1 MFRRMGVREVVAFSA
16 LLALGAGVA
25 SAQAAGGASGGG
37 AGPSA
42 MDTLLRIGGRTHPIL
57 VHFPIAMVLVAAMI
71 ETIRAIVRRPTPA
84 RTSIN
89 MLGIGVIAAA
99 AAIGSGWL
107 NGDYENHASQA
118 DTMELHRWIGIG
130 GGVIALL
137 AFLVGLG
144 ASRSRRALM
153 AFRAMLVVA
162 AAAIGFTGHLGGSMV
177 YGEGYMLAPLKM
189 GKRPAVTEPRP
200 TPALPPATDMPAN
213 PLAGPG
219 VGTDSAPIAVAAA
232 NVSFDRDVLP
242 IFVARCVECHGEA
255 KVKGGLRL
263 DSLDHV
269 MGAES
274 WVLSIED
281 PAQSDLVVRVKMHS
295 EDDGAMP
302 PKGER
307 LTSAEIATIEA
318 WIASLAVG
326 GTKSGSEIDASGEV
340 EASGVQATIGASD
353 GTPATND
360 RSLAWTS
367 EQLEAIKTLRAR
379 GARIEP
385 VSVDSSLLDVNLS
398 LMSPACD
405 GGALATLGTLVDRI
419 ERLNLAGASVGS
431 AELAAIGAGRAI
443 RSIDLDRTAVDD
455 EGAQMLAALPA
466 LETVI
471 VTGTRLT
478 DAGALALARSD
489 SIQRVYAAGS
499 RVTAE
504 GAAAA
509 EEAAVREGFSVALG
523 APERPTRVYL
533 VRHAEKEAESG
544 DPGLTEEGAKR
555 AQALMTALVA
565 EPIRAVYVTQFAR
578 TQQTAQ
584 PLAEKLGVTPVVMQA
599 SGDVRAHA
607 LEVASAI
614 RGLGRGQVAL
624 VTGHS
629 NTIPEIIRALG
640 VTEAVEIDESRYGD
654 LFVVELSESGARL
667 AERRRFGD

>member
-1 MFRRMGVREVVAFSA
+1 MRGTDVRALVAFGA
-16 LLALGAGVA
+16 LVGLVAGFA
-25 SAQAAGGASGGG
+25 SAQAAGGGSGGG
-37 AGPSA
+37 AGPST
-42 MDTLLRIGGRTHPIL
+42 MDALLRIVGRTHPIL

-84 RTSIN
+84 RTSIH

-130 GGVIALL
+130 GGGVALL
-137 AFLVGLG
+137 AFLFALG
-144 ASRSRRALM
+144 ASRSTRALM
-153 AFRAMLVVA
+153 TFRALLLVA
-162 AAAIGFTGHLGGSMV
+162 AGAIGFTGHLGGSMV

-189 GKRPAVTEPRP
+189 GKRPTVKEPRP
-200 TPALPPATDMPAN
+200 MPTLPPVSDVPAN

-219 VGTDSAPIAVAAA
+219 IGTDPAPIAVSVT

-281 PAQSDLVVRVKMHS
+281 PTQSDLVIRVRLHE

-307 LTSAEIATIEA
+307 LAAAEIAAIEA
-318 WIASLAVG
+318 WIASLATAVG
-326 GTKSGSEIDASGEV
+326 ASGPVGAEAGEMDGSADVEAERSGEGELSGS
-340 EASGVQATIGASD
+340 GVATGGWTPEQAAAIGA
-353 GTPATND
+353 
-360 RSLAWTS
+360 
-367 EQLEAIKTLRAR
+367 LRAR

-385 VSVDSSLLDVNLS
+385 VSAATELLDVNLS

-405 GGALATLGTLVDRI
+405 GEMLEVLKPIMNRV
-419 ERLNLAGASVGS
+419 ERLNLAGASIGS

-443 RSIDLDRTAVDD
+443 RSIDLDRTGVDD
-455 EGAQMLAALPA
+455 EGAEMLAALPA

-471 VTGTRLT
+471 VTGTGVT
-478 DAGALALARSD
+478 DAGAMALAGSD
-489 SIQRVYAAGS
+489 SIERVYAAGS
-499 RVTAE
+499 RVTAA
-504 GAAAA
+504 GAVAA
-509 EEAAVREGFSVALG
+509 EEAAVREGFSVVLG

-533 VRHAEKEAESG
+533 VRHAEKQAESG
-544 DPGLTEEGAKR
+544 DPGLTEEGAAR
-555 AQALMTALVA
+555 AQALMTELVA

-584 PLAEKLGVTPVVMQA
+584 PLAEKLGVTPVVMKA

-607 LEVASAI
+607 LEVADAI

-624 VTGHS
+624 VAGHS

-654 LFVVELSESGARL
+654 LFVVELGEGGARL